1 MKGNCAWGI
10 GQMEVATYAANIA
23 PPVFSPSVEGAKR
36 DNLAR
41 QTIPQPVESQNSAAS
56 EQAASQATSGTN
68 STLYAQSQVVIT
80 EDGRRNKQQGGGKGS
95 SKGNGGSEGAEG
107 KSTAQTAQSQA
118 MQSASRISQGQGTAA
133 ENSAKSVAA
142 SYSGSAQSAREEKE
156 IRKSGGLHPS
166 YARYS
171 TEAAHDGQDS
181 LASKAV
187 SARYNGIVRTYTPGQ
202 NLSLMA

>member
-1 MKGNCAWGI
+1 MMKGSCAWGI

-80 EDGRRNKQQGGGKGS
+80 EDGRRKQQSGGKGS

-107 KSTAQTAQSQA
+107 KGTAQTAQSQA
-118 MQSASRISQGQGTAA
+118 MQSASRVSSGQGTAA
-133 ENSAKSVAA
+133 EISAQSVAA
-142 SYSGSAQSAREEKE
+142 SYSGAAQGAREEKE
-156 IRKSGGLHPS
+156 IRKSEGLHPS

-171 TEAAHDGQDS
+171 AEAAQDGQDS

-187 SARYNGIVRTYTPGQ
+187 SARYNGIVRNYNPGE